1 MSETQTA
8 AKPYV
13 TWRPQDDTVERE
25 WVKHMILACD
35 LRKEAAAAG
44 LAIDLFEQDY
54 TVEEVKRVLG
64 VRKNTKVDGR
74 LDQLYAKYA
83 KRKATLAPAAAAV

>member
-1 MSETQTA
+1 MSQTA
-8 AKPYV
+8 TPTEKPYV
-13 TWRPQDDTVERE
+13 IWRPEDDKPERQ
-25 WVKHMILACD
+25 WAQHMILACD

-64 VRKNTKVDGR
+64 VRKGTKVDGR
-74 LDQLYAKYA
+74 LDTLHAKYA
-83 KRKATLAPAAAAV
+83 KRKASLAPAGAV